1 MKSFDSRVWQPK
13 PKWVI
18 EAGALSLSNAQF
30 ASLSATSGQCTFQV
44 QVPSTA
50 VYMDR
55 LVNWTSTISLQFNVT
70 PQSPITVKGGGVAE
84 LFGAIVTPGL
94 DFALCASPIHSL
106 VTSLQAAIGDTQVTN
121 NLAQTRELLS
131 LLADSA
137 ANRNERTQPSYLDT
151 FQNYYD
157 AFGAVNNPLK
167 GWESSTSQ
175 CTEENGSSPI
185 QFWIPGT
192 AAVAGTGGV
201 QTYYVSP
208 AGAIVPG
215 VGAGP
220 PPLGVAYDVVQILPY
235 GIPTLI
241 GSVNA
246 AGAALATGQASF
258 YPVQITF
265 TSIEPL
271 QLSPFIYQEI
281 HERQTG
287 LAQLQNVNIIGTFGE
302 GLFMRNFLTN

>member
-55 LVNWTSTISLQFNVT
+55 LVNWTSTVSLQFNVT
-70 PQSPITVKGGGVAE
+70 PQSAIQIKGADGTVQE
-84 LFGAIVTPGL
+84 SFGAIITPGL
-94 DFALCASPIHSL
+94 DFALCPSPIHSL

-157 AFGAVNNPLK
+157 AYGAVNNPLK
-167 GWESSTSQ
+167 AWESSTSQ
-175 CTEENGSSPI
+175 CTEENGSSPV
-185 QFWIPGT
+185 QFWIPAT
-192 AAVAGTGGV
+192 AASAGGGGV
-201 QTYYVSP
+201 QTYFVSP
-208 AGAIVPG
+208 AGQIL
-215 VGAGP
+215 AGTLAAP
-220 PPLGVAYDVVQILPY
+220 PAAPYDVVEIRPY

-241 GSVNA
+241 ATMPAPA
-246 AGAALATGQASF
+246 AGAPLVGQAAF

-287 LAQLQNVNIIGTFGE
+287 LAQLQKSV
-302 GLFMRNFLTN
+302 

>member
-55 LVNWTSTISLQFNVT
+55 LVNWTSTVSLQFNVT
-70 PQSPITVKGGGVAE
+70 PQTAIQIKGADGTVQE
-84 LFGAIVTPGL
+84 SFGAIITPGL
-94 DFALCASPIHSL
+94 DFALCPSPIHSL

-157 AFGAVNNPLK
+157 AYGAVNNPLK
-167 GWESSTSQ
+167 AWESSTSQ
-175 CTEENGSSPI
+175 CTEENGSSPV
-185 QFWIPGT
+185 QFWVPGAS
-192 AAVAGTGGV
+192 AAAGSGGI
-201 QTYYVSP
+201 QTYYVSQ
-208 AGAIVPG
+208 A
-215 VGAGP
+215 
-220 PPLGVAYDVVQILPY
+220 GVASAAPPAPPYDTVEIRPY

-241 GSVNA
+241 ATTPAPVA
-246 AGAALATGQASF
+246 PAALVGVAAF
-258 YPVQITF
+258 YPVQMTF

-287 LAQLQNVNIIGTFGE
+287 LAQLQK
-302 GLFMRNFLTN
+302 